1 MCSTPFIIIL
11 LFVLNLRDFQ
21 FTMWL
26 LLLFDSWLLVFF
38 DNLLKLLFSQFLDCL
53 LIVRHSSV
61 NSNLFHLFL
70 YSTTNDS
77 IDCFLLVKHDSW
89 WKIIVLNFL
98 CWLFFSFY
106 DYFGFKGQLI
116 FVFFVLVINCW
127 LVLSFF

>member
-1 MCSTPFIIIL
+1 MCTTPFIIIL

-21 FTMWL
+21 FTL
-26 LLLFDSWLLVFF
+26 RLLLFFYTWLLVFF

-53 LIVRHSSV
+53 LIIRESSV
-61 NSNLFHLFL
+61 NGNLFDLFL

-77 IDCFLLVKHDSW
+77 VDGFLFIKHDSW

-98 CWLFFSFY
+98 CWLFFPFY

-116 FVFFVLVINCW
+116 FVLLVLVIDCW